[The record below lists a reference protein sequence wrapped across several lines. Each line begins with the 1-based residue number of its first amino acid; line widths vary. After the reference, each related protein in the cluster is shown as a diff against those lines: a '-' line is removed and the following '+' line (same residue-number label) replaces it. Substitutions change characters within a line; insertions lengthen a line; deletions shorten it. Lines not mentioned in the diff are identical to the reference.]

1 MTPDTKPAKVAFIT
15 GAGGEIG
22 AAVARAFAREGTAL
36 VLTDLNEDSVASLA
50 GTLPVPVKTYA
61 HDVTDFEATRRIAED
76 AAAVFGSIDHV
87 VTSAGLYQHIGIH
100 EATFDQWR
108 RSLAINL
115 DGTFATIRCLLPHLA
130 EGSAIVNIASVAGHK
145 GSIDHSPYAAAKGGV
160 ITLTRS
166 LAQELAPKTR
176 VNAVSPG
183 LIDTKMLQNMEP
195 ERRRAT
201 ADALPLKRLGT
212 SEEVASV
219 VTFLCGPGAGYI
231 TGETIH
237 VNGGLYM
244 A

>member
-1 MTPDTKPAKVAFIT
+1 MTREKPTKVAFIT

-22 AAVARAFAREGTAL
+22 AAVARAFAEDGTAL
-36 VLTDLNEDSVASLA
+36 VLTDLNEQSLVPLA
-50 GTLPVPVKTYA
+50 QSLPVPVKTYA
-61 HDVTDFEATRRIAED
+61 HDVTDFEATRRIADD
-76 AAAVFGSIDHV
+76 AAASFGAIDHV
-87 VTSAGLYQHIGIH
+87 VTSAGLYQHIEIRN
-100 EATFDQWR
+100 ATFEQWR

-145 GSIDHSPYAAAKGGV
+145 GSIDHTPYAAAKGGV

-195 ERRRAT
+195 ERRQAT
-201 ADALPLKRLGT
+201 ANALPLKRLGT
-212 SEEVASV
+212 SEEVAAV
-219 VTFLCGPGAGYI
+219 VKFLCAPAAGYI

-237 VNGGLYM
+237 VNGGLYL